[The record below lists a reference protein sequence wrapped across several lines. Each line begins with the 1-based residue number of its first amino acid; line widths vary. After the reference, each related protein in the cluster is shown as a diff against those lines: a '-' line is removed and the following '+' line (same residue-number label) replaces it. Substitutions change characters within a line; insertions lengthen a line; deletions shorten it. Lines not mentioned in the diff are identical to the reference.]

1 MSETNNNEKLIKILT
16 GVIVVL
22 SIIILLSGI
31 LYIHNMK
38 TKINEL
44 EKKQEEILKEEVVQD
59 NATSMQSIPEQ
70 TDNTKTEVQEKPK
83 NSNNNTKPLR
93 NNKKIKKQTNE
104 INRTGIEK
112 AIDDTINKIDNT
124 KTEDNSNSNDFKS
137 DE

>member
-44 EKKQEEILKEEVVQD
+44 EKKQEEILKEEAVQD

-124 KTEDNSNSNDFKS
+124 KTEDNSNSNDSKS

>member
-1 MSETNNNEKLIKILT
+1 
-16 GVIVVL
+16 
-22 SIIILLSGI
+22 
-31 LYIHNMK
+31 
-38 TKINEL
+38 
-44 EKKQEEILKEEVVQD
+44 
-59 NATSMQSIPEQ
+59 MQSIPEQ

-124 KTEDNSNSNDFKS
+124 KTEDNSNSNDSKS